1 VVVARYPLALGVT
14 FFASGL
20 LFISPLVWAQEEMFV
35 PPAAAVQTLAPVIV
49 IGNSE
54 SPPVQESTLD
64 QEVIRQLPAGNG
76 SLSELLRLLPGLQLS
91 ENFNSA
97 ATGGEILPPT
107 TSISG
112 GKVYQNN
119 FLVDGIANNNL
130 IDPAKGAVDNVT
142 DAPGHPLERFLNSNV
157 IESVTLYDSNVPAR
171 FGNFTG
177 GVVEATTRNPGK
189 EVEGHFSYRT
199 TRNQWTKFHI
209 AEADQ
214 GDFAAGGRAEL
225 PNLQPKFSK
234 NDYDATLSLPLTEKM
249 GLLTSWH
256 QLDSRIPL
264 PYFLGSKTQQ
274 RRQES
279 YFLKYVGEFSAD
291 DRLEVSLNS
300 TPYREDLFIKN
311 VQGSD
316 FAVKM
321 EGLALAGEWRHA
333 FARGEVELGTAYRR
347 SSNLRSGPQH
357 FRSWAATD
365 SKDWGRLVGAEFSV
379 EGGFGTV
386 EKIQESFDLKSLVRL
401 DPFLTGVIRHEL
413 TSGIDLNQTRGSF
426 ERKNTTHVYD
436 GAYPS
441 VNILCG
447 ANDFDCVEHEQFFT
461 RRIVYDAGMS
471 RAVINQLGLH
481 GEDLLRY
488 RRLELRPGLR
498 FDYND
503 LMEQANLAPRFVASY
518 DLFGNGATVLSAGT
532 NRYYGTTLL
541 TTKLREGKI
550 PFRSESRT
558 PFHNQPTLWTAA
570 SAQGPSA
577 TRFTTL
583 RTPYADELSVGLDQK
598 IAGGVFNFKYL
609 RREGH
614 DEFART
620 FSPLQPDGLRY
631 YTLNNLGRSHH
642 ERYSLAWERHWPRHL
657 LALNASWQETT
668 TSNEGYDTELESEE
682 INGRIWYNDELI
694 FKSELPARVQN
705 RPIIV
710 NLIWV
715 AELPARFTFTNLSR
729 YRSGYREIVQTGEFR
744 PLPVSRIDPVTG
756 EEILDAVA
764 VYEDITHAGK
774 VIFDWKLGWSTPVYH
789 QQLLVF
795 SLEVNNV
802 LNSRTQTGGIRTTYE
817 MGRQFWAGVAYD
829 F

>member
-1 VVVARYPLALGVT
+1 MLRDLPVWRAMLFAIGLFFVSPLAW
-14 FFASGL
+14 AEEE
-20 LFISPLVWAQEEMFV
+20 LFI
-35 PPAAAVQTLAPVIV
+35 PPGAGVQTLAPVIV
-49 IGNSE
+49 VGNSD
-54 SPPVQESTLD
+54 PPPAQNASLG
-64 QEVIRQLPAGNG
+64 QAVIQQLPVGNG
-76 SLSELLRLLPGLQLS
+76 SLNELLRLLPGLQLS

-97 ATGGEILPPT
+97 ATGGEILLPT
-107 TSISG
+107 ISISG

-142 DAPGHPLERFLNSNV
+142 DAPGHPQERFLNSDL
-157 IESVTLYDSNVPAR
+157 IDSVTLYDSNVPSR

-189 EVEGHFSYRT
+189 EVEGHLSYRT
-199 TRNQWTKFHI
+199 TRNQWTKFHV

-214 GDFAAGGRAEL
+214 STFVSGGHE
-225 PNLQPKFSK
+225 NLQPKFTKS
-234 NDYDATLSLPLTEKM
+234 DYGATLSFPLTEKS
-249 GLLTSWH
+249 GLLTSWRM
-256 QLDSRIPL
+256 LDSRIPL
-264 PYFLGSKTQQ
+264 PYFLGNKIQR

-279 YFLKYVGEFSAD
+279 YFIKYVGDVSAD

-316 FAVKM
+316 YEVKL
-321 EGLALAGEWRHA
+321 EGLALAGEWQHA
-333 FARGEVELGTAYRR
+333 FTHGEVELSTAYRR
-347 SSNLRSGPQH
+347 SRNLRSGPQH
-357 FRSWAATD
+357 FRSWKATD

-386 EKIQESFDLKSLVRL
+386 EKIQESFDLKSLLRL
-401 DPFLTGVIRHEL
+401 DPLLTGVIHHEL
-413 TSGIDLNQTRGSF
+413 TSGIDLNRTLGSF

-436 GAYPS
+436 GALFS
-441 VNILCG
+441 ADILCG
-447 ANDFDCVEHEQFFT
+447 ANDFDCVENEQFFT
-461 RRIVYDAGMS
+461 SRTIYDAGMS
-471 RAVINQLGLH
+471 RATIHQLGLH

-498 FDYND
+498 LDYND
-503 LMEQANLAPRFVASY
+503 LMKQTNLAPRFVASY
-518 DLFGNGATVLSAGT
+518 DLFGSGATVFSAGA

-541 TTKLREGKI
+541 TDKLREAKS

-558 PFHNQPTLWTAA
+558 SFNNQPTPWTAA

-583 RTPYADELSVGLDQK
+583 QTPYADELSVGLDQK
-598 IAGGVFNFKYL
+598 IAGGILNLKYL
-609 RREGH
+609 RREGR

-620 FSPLQPDGLRY
+620 FSPLQPNGLRY

-642 ERYSLAWERHWPRHL
+642 ERYGLAWERNWTRYF
-657 LALNASWQETT
+657 LALNASWQKTT
-668 TSNEGYDTELESEE
+668 TSNESYDTLLESEE
-682 INGRIWYNDELI
+682 INSRVWYNDKLI
-694 FKSELPARVQN
+694 FKSDLPARVQN

-715 AELPARFTFTNLSR
+715 AELPARITFTNLSR
-729 YRSGYREIVQTGEFR
+729 YRSGYQEVVSTGEFR
-744 PLPVSRIDPVTG
+744 SLPGAIRRIDPETG
-756 EEILDAVA
+756 EEIFDAVE
-764 VYEDITHAGK
+764 VYGDVTHSGK
-774 VIFDWKLGWSTPVYH
+774 VIFDWKLDWSLPLYR
-789 QQLLVF
+789 QQLLVL
-795 SLEVNNV
+795 SLEINNV
-802 LNSRTQTGGIRTTYE
+802 FNSRIQTGGIRTTYE